1 MSSVNRI
8 IRVAAMAIGLVL
20 TGCEQDDTRDVV
32 RSWLLCDDC
41 LEGELLKL
49 LDEGDEAVPLLAEA
63 LRDGPSPDQ
72 ISNVRAQSH
81 SDVAAVNRVGQAI
94 AVTAVD
100 SADMVGRNVGG
111 YIDTYQERALI
122 GLTEIGTPSAR
133 DTILALLTRDSTQA
147 VGWSPYVRAAVLAH
161 ALGVYDL
168 RILPVDPLTVGAS
181 RQARVRIRG
190 YNQNAVITW
199 TSSDAS
205 RVTVTAT
212 GMLTATGP
220 GQAVIRACWSGS
232 GVTPICAIRTV
243 RVVP

>member
-8 IRVAAMAIGLVL
+8 LRVAAMVLGLVL
-20 TGCEQDDTRDVV
+20 TGCGGDDTREVV

-49 LDEGDEAVPLLAEA
+49 LDEGDDAVPMLADA
-63 LRDGPSPDQ
+63 LRDGPTPDQ
-72 ISNVRAQSH
+72 ITNVRAQSR
-81 SDVAAVNRVGQAI
+81 SDVAAVNRVGQKI

-100 SADMVGRNVGG
+100 SANLSDRNVRG
-111 YIDTYQERALI
+111 YVDTYQERALI
-122 GLTEIGTPSAR
+122 GLTEIGTAAAR

-147 VGWSPYVRAAVLAH
+147 LGWSPYVRAAVRAH

-168 RILPVDPLTVGAS
+168 SILPVDPLAIGVS

-190 YNQNAVITW
+190 FNQNALITW
-199 TSSDAS
+199 TSSAPS
-205 RVTVTAT
+205 RVAVTGT
-212 GMLTATGP
+212 GMLTGTGA
-220 GQAVIRACWSGS
+220 GQAVIRACWSGP
-232 GVTPICAIRTV
+232 GVEPICAIRTV